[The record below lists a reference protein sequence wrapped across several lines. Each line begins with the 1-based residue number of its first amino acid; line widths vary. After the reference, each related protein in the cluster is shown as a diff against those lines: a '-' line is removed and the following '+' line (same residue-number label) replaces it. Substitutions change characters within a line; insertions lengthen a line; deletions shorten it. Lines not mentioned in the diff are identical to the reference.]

1 MINLIPN
8 EDKKHKVQHFYA
20 RLLVVTA
27 LALGASFLTAALA
40 LAPAY
45 IISRAER
52 QDILAILEVETS
64 ASLGEES
71 GEGALSEMK
80 DLNAKLELLAKT
92 GKNKYVVSDNVFQE
106 IILAKMTDIQITEIT
121 YENETKTGKKVSL
134 RGNAASRERLLLFR
148 RALENNPKF
157 KKVDLPISNF
167 VKGADIQFNLNLI
180 PS

>member
-1 MINLIPN
+1 MINLIAN

-52 QDILAILEVETS
+52 QDILAILKVETS

-80 DLNAKLELLAKT
+80 DLNAKLELLAKRT
-92 GKNKYVVSDNVFQE
+92 E
-106 IILAKMTDIQITEIT
+106 IQINKIT
-121 YENETKTGKKVSL
+121 YENEAKTGKKVSL